1 MRKRWLIIPV
11 VVMVLAVALV
21 GGVVLASG
29 DSDRSENDV
38 NGKAEG
44 FAYRVA
50 EILGLEEGTVADAMK
65 QASVEMHNERIEAW
79 LDKMVESGK
88 VTQEQADEYQEWL
101 NDQPT
106 GFERFWG
113 RGFGRHHG
121 FRGKGRWS
129 KGSWDKDYFHSSE
142 SSA

>member
-1 MRKRWLIIPV
+1 MARQR
-11 VVMVLAVALV
+11 
-21 GGVVLASG
+21 
-29 DSDRSENDV
+29 
-38 NGKAEG
+38 G

-129 KGSWDKDYFHSSE
+129 KGSWDKDYSNSSE
-142 SSA
+142 SST

>member
-11 VVMVLAVALV
+11 VVMVLAGALV

-44 FAYRVA
+44 FAHRVA
-50 EILGLEEGTVADAMK
+50 EILGLEEDTVAEAMK
-65 QASVEMHNERIEAW
+65 QASKEMHNERIEAW

-113 RGFGRHHG
+113 RGFGQHHG
-121 FRGKGRWS
+121 FRDKGRWS
-129 KGSWDKDYFHSSE
+129 KGSWDKDYFDWSE
-142 SSA
+142 SST